1 MSEEGITISYDSAID
16 EKYRIYASISF
27 AVLLLGLGV
36 PLWWHTTT
44 LPRVTLPYDG
54 IEKLSDL
61 EINVKTKLVVVT
73 LSQDRSESLVRDITE
88 AFQNASIHRI
98 EVVHHVISSNL
109 VASAFTHHELEKVA
123 SIFDVAVG
131 QLLLLETSNLND
143 AVLVGTKRTIYFS
156 TETSKQRIFLKI
168 CHIFLVIT
176 TLIFF
181 SCLYFDSSI
190 IGMAVTR
197 KVVGFNEKRT
207 YRTDIVQ
214 FRRGKQK
221 EIPG

>member
-1 MSEEGITISYDSAID
+1 MFS

-44 LPRVTLPYDG
+44 LLRVTLPYDG

-61 EINVKTKLVVVT
+61 EINVKTKFVVVA
-73 LSQDRSESLVRDITE
+73 LSQDRGESLVRDITE
-88 AFQNASIHRI
+88 AFQNASEYNQGYVSVSQLFSNCTCIVAGIHRI
-98 EVVHHVISSNL
+98 EVIHRVISSNL

-123 SIFDVAVG
+123 SIFDVDVG

-156 TETSKQRIFLKI
+156 TETSKQRIL
-168 CHIFLVIT
+168 
-176 TLIFF
+176 
-181 SCLYFDSSI
+181 S
-190 IGMAVTR
+190 
-197 KVVGFNEKRT
+197 
-207 YRTDIVQ
+207 
-214 FRRGKQK
+214 
-221 EIPG
+221 